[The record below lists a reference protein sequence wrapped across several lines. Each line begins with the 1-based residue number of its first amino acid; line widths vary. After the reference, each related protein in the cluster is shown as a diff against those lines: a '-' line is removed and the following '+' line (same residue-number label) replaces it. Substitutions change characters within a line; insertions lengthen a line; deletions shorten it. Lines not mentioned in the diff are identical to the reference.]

1 MKNNSYNIGDIVK
14 IKSRVGSAI
23 PDLHVK
29 LIERQKR
36 VCYDTNKLF
45 YMWKTKLIYK
55 REINLLKKRFC
66 IPFKY
71 PNNVETFIYEEDI
84 ICRLN

>member
-1 MKNNSYNIGDIVK
+1 MTNINYNIGDIVK
-14 IKSRVGSAI
+14 VKSRFGTAI
-23 PDLHVK
+23 PDVHVK
-29 LIERQKR
+29 LVEKHKR
-36 VCYDTNKLF
+36 KCYDTNKLY

-55 REINLLKKRFC
+55 REVEILKKRFC